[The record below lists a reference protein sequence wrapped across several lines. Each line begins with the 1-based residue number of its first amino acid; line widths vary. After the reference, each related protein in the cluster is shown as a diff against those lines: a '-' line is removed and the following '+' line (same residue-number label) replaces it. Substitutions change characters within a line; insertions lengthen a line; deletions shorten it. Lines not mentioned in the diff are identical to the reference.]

1 MTTVHLMNG
10 HHHLLNG
17 NMNGAINGHMA
28 TTMNGY
34 ANHTQVEPP
43 NKAVIT
49 QQQAESEYFDEE
61 NATNLIINY
70 LPQEMTE
77 EELRTLF
84 SSVGPLE
91 SCKLIRD
98 KVTRASL
105 GYAFV
110 KYELSSDAKKAME
123 SLQGMKLTNKTI
135 KVSVARPSSNEI
147 KNANLYVSGL
157 PISCNEQELRVL
169 FSRFGPIITSKV
181 LYEENGQSRGVGF
194 VRFDKRIDAEQ
205 AITGLN
211 NRIPEINGAVKPL
224 TVKFANPPSQKIQ
237 PYLDILAQAKGL
249 AGSALLR
256 QAVGLSQLS
265 PMAATSTA
273 SLGTSPLASPL
284 SPNSASILR
293 GNLAIS
299 PSSSISA
306 LNGLQTSSWCV
317 FVYNLPSD
325 ANDLTL
331 FQLFSKYGAI
341 LSTRVVY
348 DENTKKCKGFGFV
361 NMAHYEDATMA
372 ILHLNGYCLERGKPL
387 QVSFKRPKSQNGM
400 QVA

>member
-1 MTTVHLMNG
+1 MATAHLMNG
-10 HHHLLNG
+10 HTHHL
-17 NMNGAINGHMA
+17 MNGTLNPHMA
-28 TTMNGY
+28 MNGY
-34 ANHTQVEPP
+34 PIDQKVE
-43 NKAVIT
+43 AD
-49 QQQAESEYFDEE
+49 QQNIDDE

-84 SSVGPLE
+84 SSIGPLE

-110 KYELSSDAKKAME
+110 KYERTNDAKKAIE

-157 PISCNEQELRVL
+157 PLTVTEHELRVL
-169 FSRFGPIITSKV
+169 FARYGPIITSKV
-181 LYEENGQSRGVGF
+181 LYDESSQSRGVGF
-194 VRFDKRIDAEQ
+194 VRYDKRADAEA
-205 AITGLN
+205 AINGLN
-211 NRIPEINGAVKPL
+211 NRIPELNGAIKPL

-237 PYLDILAQAKGL
+237 PYLDILTQAKGL
-249 AGSALLR
+249 AGSAFLR

-265 PMAATSTA
+265 PMSSTGA
-273 SLGTSPLASPL
+273 SLSTSPIASPL
-284 SPNSASILR
+284 SPNSASLLR
-293 GNLAIS
+293 NNMVVNQA
-299 PSSSISA
+299 PSAST
-306 LNGLQTSSWCV
+306 LNGIQNSSWCV

-325 ANDLTL
+325 AIELTL
-331 FQLFSKYGAI
+331 FQLFSKFGAI
-341 LSTRVVY
+341 QSTRVVY

-372 ILHLNGYCLERGKPL
+372 ILHLNGYCCERGKPL
-387 QVSFKRPKSQNGM
+387 QVSFKRPKSQGNLSM
-400 QVA
+400 A

>member
-1 MTTVHLMNG
+1 MATVHLMNG

-17 NMNGAINGHMA
+17 NMNGAMNGHM

-34 ANHTQVEPP
+34 ANHTQIESS
-43 NKAVIT
+43 NKAIIQT
-49 QQQAESEYFDEE
+49 QQQNVENEPFDEE

-110 KYELSSDAKKAME
+110 KYELPNDAKKAME

-135 KVSVARPSSNEI
+135 KVSIARPSSNDI

-157 PISCNEQELRVL
+157 PLTCNEQELRVL

-194 VRFDKRIDAEQ
+194 VRFDKRVDAEA

-265 PMAATSTA
+265 PMATST

-299 PSSSISA
+299 PSSSVSA

-348 DENTKKCKGFGFV
+348 DDNTKKCKGFGFV
-361 NMAHYEDATMA
+361 NMAHYEEATMA

-400 QVA
+400 AMV

>member
-17 NMNGAINGHMA
+17 NMNGTINGHMA

-43 NKAVIT
+43 SKSVIT

-110 KYELSSDAKKAME
+110 KYELPTDAKKAME

-169 FSRFGPIITSKV
+169 FARFGPIITSKV

-205 AITGLN
+205 AINGLN

-265 PMAATSTA
+265 PMATSTA

-299 PSSSISA
+299 PSSSVSA

-400 QVA
+400 PVA

>member
-1 MTTVHLMNG
+1 M
-10 HHHLLNG
+10 
-17 NMNGAINGHMA
+17 
-28 TTMNGY
+28 
-34 ANHTQVEPP
+34 
-43 NKAVIT
+43 
-49 QQQAESEYFDEE
+49 
-61 NATNLIINY
+61 
-70 LPQEMTE
+70 
-77 EELRTLF
+77 
-84 SSVGPLE
+84 
-91 SCKLIRD
+91 
-98 KVTRASL
+98 TRASL

-110 KYELSSDAKKAME
+110 KYELANDARKAME

-135 KVSVARPSSNEI
+135 KVSYARPSSNEI

-157 PISCNEQELRVL
+157 PITANEHELKAL
-169 FSRFGPIITSKV
+169 FARYGSIITSKV
-181 LYEENGQSRGVGF
+181 LYEETGQSRGVGF
-194 VRFDKRIDAEQ
+194 VRFDKRVDAEA
-205 AITGLN
+205 AINGLN

-237 PYLDILAQAKGL
+237 PYLDILAQAKGI

-265 PMAATSTA
+265 PMTSSSA
-273 SLGTSPLASPL
+273 SLGASPLASPL
-284 SPNSASILR
+284 SPTSASMLR
-293 GNLAIS
+293 QNLAIS
-299 PSSSISA
+299 PSSSVSA

-348 DENTKKCKGFGFV
+348 DEATKKCKGFGFV
-361 NMAHYEDATMA
+361 NMTHYEEATMA

>member
-1 MTTVHLMNG
+1 MATAAHLMNG
-10 HHHLLNG
+10 HHHL
-17 NMNGAINGHMA
+17 MNGGINGHI
-28 TTMNGY
+28 MNQTINSVY
-34 ANHTQVEPP
+34 PVES
-43 NKAVIT
+43 NADLLE
-49 QQQAESEYFDEE
+49 QQSIAEEC
-61 NATNLIINY
+61 ATNLIINY

-110 KYELSSDAKKAME
+110 KYEHANDAKKAIE

-135 KVSVARPSSNEI
+135 KVSIARPSSNEI

-157 PISCNEQELRVL
+157 PLTTNEHELRTL
-169 FSRFGPIITSKV
+169 FARFGAIITSKV
-181 LYEENGQSRGVGF
+181 LYDESGQSRGVGF
-194 VRFDKRIDAEQ
+194 VRFDKRMDAEA
-205 AITGLN
+205 AINGLN
-211 NRIPEINGAVKPL
+211 NRIPEINAAIKPL

-237 PYLDILAQAKGL
+237 PYLDILAQAKGI
-249 AGSALLR
+249 ASSAFLR

-265 PMAATSTA
+265 PINSNGA
-273 SLGTSPLASPL
+273 SLSTSPIASPL

-293 GNLAIS
+293 NNLVVNQS
-299 PSSSISA
+299 NSA
-306 LNGLQTSSWCV
+306 LNGIQNSSWCV

-325 ANDLTL
+325 ATELTL
-331 FQLFSKYGAI
+331 FQLFSKFGAI
-341 LSTRVVY
+341 QSTRVVY

-372 ILHLNGYCLERGKPL
+372 ILHLNGYCCERGKPL
-387 QVSFKRPKSQNGM
+387 QVSFKRPKSQTNLTMG
-400 QVA
+400 

>member
-17 NMNGAINGHMA
+17 NMNAMNGHLA
-28 TTMNGY
+28 MNGY
-34 ANHTQVEPP
+34 ANHAQMEPPKPAELVEVEP
-43 NKAVIT
+43 
-49 QQQAESEYFDEE
+49 FDED

-110 KYELSSDAKKAME
+110 KYELPNDAKKAME

-135 KVSVARPSSNEI
+135 KVSIARPSSNEI

-157 PISCNEQELRVL
+157 PLPCSEQELRVL
-169 FSRFGPIITSKV
+169 FARYGAIITAKV

-194 VRFDKRIDAEQ
+194 VRFDKRIDAEA
-205 AITGLN
+205 AISGLN

-273 SLGTSPLASPL
+273 AAASLGTSPLASPL
-284 SPNSASILR
+284 SPNSSILR

-299 PSSSISA
+299 PSNSVTA
-306 LNGLQTSSWCV
+306 LNGIQTSSWCV

-348 DENTKKCKGFGFV
+348 DDNTKKCKGFGFV
-361 NMAHYEDATMA
+361 NMAHYEDATMS

-387 QVSFKRPKSQNGM
+387 QVSFKRPKSQQNM
-400 QVA
+400 PVA

>member
-1 MTTVHLMNG
+1 M
-10 HHHLLNG
+10 
-17 NMNGAINGHMA
+17 
-28 TTMNGY
+28 
-34 ANHTQVEPP
+34 Q
-43 NKAVIT
+43 
-49 QQQAESEYFDEE
+49 
-61 NATNLIINY
+61 
-70 LPQEMTE
+70 
-77 EELRTLF
+77 
-84 SSVGPLE
+84 
-91 SCKLIRD
+91 
-98 KVTRASL
+98 VTRASL

-110 KYELSSDAKKAME
+110 KYELPNDAKKAME

-157 PISCNEQELRVL
+157 PLTCSEQELRVL
-169 FSRFGPIITSKV
+169 FARFGAIITSKV

-194 VRFDKRIDAEQ
+194 VRFDKRMDAEA
-205 AITGLN
+205 AIAGLN
-211 NRIPEINGAVKPL
+211 NRIPEMNAAVKPL

-265 PMAATSTA
+265 PMQTSNA
-273 SLGTSPLASPL
+273 SLGASPLASPL
-284 SPNSASILR
+284 SPNSSILR

-299 PSSSISA
+299 PSNSVSA
-306 LNGLQTSSWCV
+306 LNGIQTSSWCV

-348 DENTKKCKGFGFV
+348 DDNTKKCKGFGFV

-387 QVSFKRPKSQNGM
+387 QVSFKRPKSQANM
-400 QVA
+400 SPVA